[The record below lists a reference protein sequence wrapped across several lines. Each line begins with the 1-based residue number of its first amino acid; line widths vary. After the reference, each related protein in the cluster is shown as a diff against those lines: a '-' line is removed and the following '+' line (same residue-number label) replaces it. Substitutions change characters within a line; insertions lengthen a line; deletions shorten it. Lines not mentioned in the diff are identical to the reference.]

1 MSGLLTLIACRLWFF
16 EGKSR
21 ISRPPTA
28 HSCNMMYDMSA
39 ESTNNTQKQA
49 VSRTEGPKRT
59 KDRRERA
66 NEATC
71 KFGKCLTVCL
81 NYSVFPYFWLYVCYK
96 HTIPTFL
103 PVIRTRSG
111 G

>member
-39 ESTNNTQKQA
+39 ESTNSTQKRA

-59 KDRRERA
+59 KNRRGLAMRQPA
-66 NEATC
+66 NLAN
-71 KFGKCLTVCL
+71 V
-81 NYSVFPYFWLYVCYK
+81 
-96 HTIPTFL
+96 
-103 PVIRTRSG
+103 
-111 G
+111 